1 MERIVEGDLA
11 GEIAFA
17 AFRGHALDRGAS
29 NVADPLVEA
38 GDVARHEPGLSQSAV
53 LRMIRRIHL
62 YQAAYE
68 VRAAAGLLAD
78 VIVSRLVGDGCRPI
92 AAVKEVVLTADLEDI
107 GVPGDDPERIVAC
120 RSRDPQRIVG
130 AKPGIALVD
139 SSVRVSLGID
149 DGVRHLPGDGHL
161 KSLPW
166 DILGRRL
173 RLCDDE

>member
-62 YQAAYE
+62 HQTAHK
-68 VRAAAGLLAD
+68 VRAAAGQLAD
-78 VIVSRLVGDGCRPI
+78 VVAGRLVDDGRRSI
-92 AAVKEVVLTADLEDI
+92 AAMKEVVLTADLEDI
-107 GVPGDDPERIVAC
+107 GVPGDDPERVVAC
-120 RSRDPQRIVG
+120 RLRYPQRIVG
-130 AKPGIALVD
+130 AKPGIALVN
-139 SSVRVSLGID
+139 SSVRVSRGID
-149 DGVRHLPGDGHL
+149 EGVR
-161 KSLPW
+161 
-166 DILGRRL
+166 
-173 RLCDDE
+173 